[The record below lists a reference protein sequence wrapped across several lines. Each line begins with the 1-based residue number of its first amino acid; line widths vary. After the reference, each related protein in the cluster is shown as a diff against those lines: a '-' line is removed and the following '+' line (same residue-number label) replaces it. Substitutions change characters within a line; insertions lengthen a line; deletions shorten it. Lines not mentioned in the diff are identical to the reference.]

1 MAPGRVAVQVDQHW
15 ADYRTVA
22 VFGSI
27 LDAERARGLLES
39 DGIVAAV
46 QDGADE
52 PPRPDLLC
60 IRLLVPAG
68 DLARARDLLA
78 PEAHREHPP
87 EAVVL
92 PPPESDTTWTVAW
105 LALLAAAVAAL
116 LAAFTL

>member
-1 MAPGRVAVQVDQHW
+1 MPVDQHW

-22 VFGSI
+22 VYGSVP
-27 LDAERARGLLES
+27 DAERARGLLES

-46 QDGADE
+46 QDGAE
-52 PPRPDLLC
+52 PPAPDFLC

-68 DLARARDLLA
+68 DLARARDLLS
-78 PEAHREHPP
+78 PESPREPSVEP
-87 EAVVL
+87 TPV